1 MAFEKDGG
9 IFIVLGMHR
18 SGTSMVAGLLH
29 GDGICM
35 GKAFRKVLPQN
46 PLGFFEEESF
56 RQLNDAFLLEA
67 GYTVKEWS
75 AEFSET
81 ALKTD
86 TLHEAVNLIGQWN
99 KSNGSWGWKDPRTCL
114 TISLWLKVLQS
125 KGLLRRTNII
135 VVNRSVS
142 AVSKSL
148 VARGD
153 VNNISHGEALYAMYH
168 ENLEKGI
175 LEYCE
180 RLRILRI
187 DYEQLLDGP
196 DFDRLQ
202 EFCGLE
208 MDRAFIDRSLDHSS
222 DGKRQ

>member
-1 MAFEKDGG
+1 MALKKDGR

-29 GDGICM
+29 GSGICM
-35 GKAFRKVLPQN
+35 GKAFRQVLPQN

-67 GYTVKEWS
+67 GYIVKEWS
-75 AEFSET
+75 AAFCKT

-86 TLHEAVNLIGQWN
+86 KLHEAGNLIGQWN

-114 TISLWLKVLQS
+114 TIGLWLKVLQS
-125 KGLLRRTNII
+125 NGLLRKTNII

-153 VNNISHGEALYAMYH
+153 VNNISHGKALYAMYH
-168 ENLEKGI
+168 EHLEKG
-175 LEYCE
+175 LVEYCE

-187 DYEQLLDGP
+187 GYEQLLEGP
-196 DFDRLQ
+196 DFDRLE
-202 EFCGLE
+202 EFCSLE

-222 DGKRQ
+222 DGNRQ